1 MKTVQLKS
9 SVGQDG
15 VLELRIPLG
24 FEEAGQPVMVTV
36 QPVPADTDSTEADDA
51 EWHRILRETYGAC
64 AGLGLERPE
73 QGEFEERDPIE

>member
-1 MKTVQLKS
+1 MKTLQVKS

-24 FEEAGQPVMVTV
+24 FEEAGREVTV
-36 QPVPADTDSTEADDA
+36 TVETSSVKESAASLDDA

-64 AGLGLERPE
+64 AGMGLERPE
-73 QGEFEERDPIE
+73 QGEFELRDIIE